1 MQNLGDVFISILGL
15 HTLKIWVYIMTKAMH
30 KEICIPR
37 ENKGKYSY
45 YADRFRLQRNTPK
58 LPKTILPWR
67 IFQSILVRSQH
78 KLFHYRASG
87 HAALRSS
94 ITHTNNCYSASG
106 HAALRSSRNQ
116 ILLPRKRTCC
126 TEIIHNAQKDILL
139 PCKRTCCAE

>member
-1 MQNLGDVFISILGL
+1 
-15 HTLKIWVYIMTKAMH
+15 MTKAMH

-78 KLFHYRASG
+78 KLFQNRASG

-106 HAALRSSRNQ
+106 HAALRSSRNHMYKFCYRASGHAARRSF
-116 ILLPRKRTCC
+116 ITHKKTFCYRASGLAALSNP
-126 TEIIHNAQKDILL
+126 
-139 PCKRTCCAE
+139 